1 MYRMGDMKVISDFWQ
16 SSFNGMKTMANS
28 SGSGY
33 LYLPEVVI
41 FYFAEFSRCRVLLS
55 SSLCKYVC
63 M

>member
-33 LYLPEVVI
+33 LYPPE
-41 FYFAEFSRCRVLLS
+41 CRVLLS
-55 SSLCKYVC
+55 SSLSKYVC